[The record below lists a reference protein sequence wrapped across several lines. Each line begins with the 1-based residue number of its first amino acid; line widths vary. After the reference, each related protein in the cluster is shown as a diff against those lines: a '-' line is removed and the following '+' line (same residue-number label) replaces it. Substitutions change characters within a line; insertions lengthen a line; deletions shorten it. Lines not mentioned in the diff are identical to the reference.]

1 MTLKKLPN
9 NFKPL
14 LEKINNY
21 LKVDNDM
28 TYGQINF
35 AYNRI
40 NKDLEE
46 NQFQPYDLNR
56 VLNEYE
62 ESDDVKEVVGKLRK
76 LTKLKNKHILKDS
89 YRSKSWVR
97 CIKRIKHES
106 KSVFPIKIHTKDIET
121 GLIKIMKNYYNDW
134 LGYWGIMKLNG
145 KGEIKKIK
153 LYNKDDHD
161 SLFCHLADSTNWQF
175 NDSGYKKSL
184 ETFKK
189 EVKKEAKETKKEKE
203 QKKN

>member
-1 MTLKKLPN
+1 MPLKKLPN

-14 LEKINNY
+14 LEKINSY
-21 LKVDNDM
+21 LKVENDM

-40 NKDLEE
+40 NKELEE
-46 NQFQPYDLNR
+46 NEFQPYDLNR

-76 LTKLKNKHILKDS
+76 LTKLKNKYIFKDS
-89 YRSKSWVR
+89 YRSQPWIR
-97 CIKRIKHES
+97 CVKRIKQES
-106 KSVFPIKIHTKDIET
+106 KTVFPNKIHTRDIEK
-121 GLIKIMKNYYNDW
+121 GLVKIMKNYYDDW

-145 KGEIKKIK
+145 NGEIKKIK

-161 SLFCHLADSTNWQF
+161 SLFCHLADSTNWEF
-175 NDSGYKKSL
+175 NDKGYKKSL
-184 ETFKK
+184 ENFKK
-189 EVKKEAKETKKEKE
+189 EIGRTKKETK
-203 QKKN
+203 